1 MRWRARVAKAAVS
14 AQVGNDESTKKS
26 KEKDA
31 HDGCFGTGLSWLDGV
46 AAGAVGSSLLSYQLV
61 HHNSILTKTMSIS
74 TLLLGPYAA
83 YQKRK
88 LRELGSL
95 RQQQNSL
102 RNETNE
108 FQVQNEVFHR
118 KLQRLDLSV
127 TNLESVETELSL
139 FAKDRTE
146 LKRLKHVVERQN
158 EVHKRMK
165 KCLQNQVLQDILEVV
180 VQADQDRDFQ
190 ISPQELEVLAL
201 RMNGIPG
208 VQFNERNFR
217 ALMAAGDRRISSVF
231 SMIRTLMSDD
241 DDSNDI
247 FTFRPE
253 ELMTEIERVV

>member
-1 MRWRARVAKAAVS
+1 LRWRARVAKAAVS
-14 AQVGNDESTKKS
+14 AQVGTEESTKEN

-46 AAGAVGSSLLSYQLV
+46 AAGAVGSSLLSYQL
-61 HHNSILTKTMSIS
+61 HHSILTKTMSIS
-74 TLLLGPYAA
+74 TLLLSPYAA

-108 FQVQNEVFHR
+108 FQVQNEVLHR

-127 TNLESVETELSL
+127 TNLESIENELSL

-201 RMNGIPG
+201 RMNGIAG

-231 SMIRTLMSDD
+231 TMIRTLMSDD
-241 DDSNDI
+241 DDSNNI

-253 ELMTEIERVV
+253 QLMPEIERVV